1 MATPQ
6 TPTPNSIHQDASS
19 SDSPSSVPRD
29 ASDTSSSSQDTPN
42 GVHPEPPP
50 VPLVEPYVPVQVSVP
65 LPSECSYISGLIPPS
80 GDTEMTVETNAPGIG
95 GDVPDFAP
103 SYVLQDHDELVARV
117 EENNWDAEIAEGL
130 NDDTDSVSL
139 TQGVKRE
146 FVAGRCPAI
155 YGSGDYKGSQ
165 CKFSTRQFTV
175 YCGSH
180 NKCVQCNKKCT
191 DDWPKCVACEPDAPR
206 PPPKKKRA
214 KPKEDLQ

>member
-1 MATPQ
+1 MPRSLETATLDGAARHYAGEWMRP
-6 TPTPNSIHQDASS
+6 DRR
-19 SDSPSSVPRD
+19 SPSDKLFV
-29 ASDTSSSSQDTPN
+29 
-42 GVHPEPPP
+42 
-50 VPLVEPYVPVQVSVP
+50 
-65 LPSECSYISGLIPPS
+65 
-80 GDTEMTVETNAPGIG
+80 G
-95 GDVPDFAP
+95 GP

-117 EENNWDAEIAEGL
+117 EENNWDAEIAKGL